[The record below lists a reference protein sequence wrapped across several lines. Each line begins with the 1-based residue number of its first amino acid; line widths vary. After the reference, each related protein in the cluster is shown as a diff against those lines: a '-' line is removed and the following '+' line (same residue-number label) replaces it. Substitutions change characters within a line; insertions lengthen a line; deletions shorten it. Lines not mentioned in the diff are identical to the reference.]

1 MLVPAAPSDVPGVS
15 GLRIVLLPAA
25 IVGVVVMV
33 ADVAEPDSLLLLL
46 LQVVNTVVESVVSA
60 VSAQMPSFTYPSE
73 IVWEELDELDGED
86 ELCTSVNPA
95 YSTSGGF
102 SVSLRQV
109 FNSVGEFSSSELLAV
124 RGTSSR
130 LLVVRWKNTVVPTLP
145 PVPPGPLQMVA
156 LAVRLVGVWLVD
168 SGVAVPM
175 PPISRGRA
183 NKQCEV

>member
-46 LQVVNTVVESVVSA
+46 LQVVNTVDESVVSA

-86 ELCTSVNPA
+86 ELCTSGRLSSAV
-95 YSTSGGF
+95 
-102 SVSLRQV
+102 LRIPIV

-145 PVPPGPLQMVA
+145 PVPPGLLQMVA
-156 LAVRLVGVWLVD
+156 LAVRLRLHPAAPGTTQTTVTDYVLVFWLA
-168 SGVAVPM
+168 SQLA
-175 PPISRGRA
+175 R
-183 NKQCEV
+183 CC

>member
-1 MLVPAAPSDVPGVS
+1 MRSAWFSEPFFFFSDP
-15 GLRIVLLPAA
+15 
-25 IVGVVVMV
+25 
-33 ADVAEPDSLLLLL
+33 
-46 LQVVNTVVESVVSA
+46 
-60 VSAQMPSFTYPSE
+60 
-73 IVWEELDELDGED
+73 
-86 ELCTSVNPA
+86 NPA
-95 YSTSGGF
+95 HSTSGGF

-168 SGVAVPM
+168 RGVAVPM
-175 PPISRGRA
+175 PPISRGRLFGVVSIWLLLMA
-183 NKQCEV
+183 VQFIFSGMSCGYVELTSQAAVMCWVFSGDGWCFTS

>member
-86 ELCTSVNPA
+86 ELCTSGRLSSAVLRMPI
-95 YSTSGGF
+95 
-102 SVSLRQV
+102 VSR
-109 FNSVGEFSSSELLAV
+109 F
-124 RGTSSR
+124 TC
-130 LLVVRWKNTVVPTLP
+130 K
-145 PVPPGPLQMVA
+145 
-156 LAVRLVGVWLVD
+156 
-168 SGVAVPM
+168 
-175 PPISRGRA
+175 
-183 NKQCEV
+183 